1 MRVSVREIGRGRVTV
16 RERRERERETVSLCN
31 VCVDF
36 RPVVFLLRFS
46 LQLITWHS
54 EGNISEAI
62 ISDSVSQ

>member
-1 MRVSVREIGRGRVTV
+1 MREVGEGREGARRGG
-16 RERRERERETVSLCN
+16 EGERERERETVSLCN